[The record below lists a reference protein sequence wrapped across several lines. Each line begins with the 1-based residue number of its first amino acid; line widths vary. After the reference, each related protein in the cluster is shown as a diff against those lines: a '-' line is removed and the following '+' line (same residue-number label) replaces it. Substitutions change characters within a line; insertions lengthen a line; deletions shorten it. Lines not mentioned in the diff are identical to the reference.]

1 MGQVNSA
8 MSQVIPATT
17 CLDHPSQIESTSGI
31 QFRWL
36 LAIAPSFTFATCY
49 LREFVLPH
57 APVMSWND
65 QMLFASNG
73 ARIVAG
79 QMPYRDYFQFVTPGA
94 DLVYAFLFRHLGLLL
109 WIPNALMVCLASTA
123 VLLMTLAAGKV
134 LRGSFVALP
143 AALTLGF
150 VLFGGLDATHH
161 WFSGLIALIA
171 MLVLFQGSQDGSQDW
186 RVALAGALCGLVA
199 SFTQSKGATVT
210 AGFLVYL
217 FWQAFDEKQ
226 KASLLWRRA
235 ILLCGAALMVFLAI
249 NGPYI
254 AALGIKEW
262 VKWVMVF
269 PLRYYPTLPAQT
281 WRSPLDDFR
290 YQTGFLRWICIPFV
304 YLTVPLVY
312 LVFLR
317 VMYRRRRAE
326 PDEPW
331 NQLLL
336 LAITGLALFLAVA
349 PCLSVMRVS
358 CASLPGMV
366 LLAWLLN
373 RWGRKG
379 RVAAGALAA
388 LSLAIA
394 VYLPLRNQTMHWHYL
409 DLPAGRTA
417 ILDPNRY
424 EVYRWMAENTRPGQ
438 MYFGV
443 GPLALPLWLQTPA
456 PISSPVPYEYD
467 RPEHIA
473 ASIAA
478 IETNRV
484 PLLLL
489 KPYRYLAGTWGY
501 TDEHL
506 RPFQA
511 YLDQHY
517 RYVKTFPAGFELW
530 QRRDSYQPD
539 LKP

>member
-1 MGQVNSA
+1 MGD
-8 MSQVIPATT
+8 VISATT
-17 CLDHPSQIESTSGI
+17 SLDRRSQNRSTSGI
-31 QFRWL
+31 QFRRL
-36 LAIAPSFTFATCY
+36 VGIAFVLTFAICY

-79 QMPYRDYFQFVTPGA
+79 QMPYRDYFQFVTPGT
-94 DLVYAFLFRHLGLLL
+94 DLVYAFLFRHLGLSL
-109 WIPNALMVCLASTA
+109 WIPNLLMACLAATA
-123 VLLMTLAAGKV
+123 VLLTTLAAGKV
-134 LRGSFVALP
+134 LRGSFIALP
-143 AALTLGF
+143 AVLVLGF
-150 VLFGGLDATHH
+150 ILFGGLDATHH
-161 WFSGLIALIA
+161 WFSAILAIVA
-171 MLVLFQGSQDGSQDW
+171 MLVLFQGSEDW
-186 RVALAGALCGLVA
+186 RIVLVGALCGVVA

-210 AGFLVYL
+210 AGFLIYL
-217 FWQAFDEKQ
+217 VWQSLHEKQ
-226 KASLLWRRA
+226 KVTAWRRG
-235 ILLCGAALMVFLAI
+235 ILLCGAALLTFLAI

-262 VKWVMVF
+262 IKWVVVF
-269 PLRYYPTLPAQT
+269 PFRYYPTLPAQT
-281 WRSPLDDFR
+281 WRSPFDDFR
-290 YQTGFLRWICIPFV
+290 NQTGFIRWICIPFV

-312 LVFLR
+312 LIFLR
-317 VMYRRRRAE
+317 VMYRRRRIE
-326 PDEPW
+326 PGEPW
-331 NQLLL
+331 SQLLL
-336 LAITGLALFLAVA
+336 LAITGLAMFLAVA

-358 CASLPGMV
+358 SASLPGMI

-373 RWGRKG
+373 RWGRQG

-394 VYLPLRNQTMHWHYL
+394 IYLPIRNQTLHWHYL

-424 EVYRWMAENTRPGQ
+424 EVYRWMAENTHPGQ

-456 PISSPVPYEYD
+456 PISVPVPYEYD

-478 IETNRV
+478 IETNRM

-506 RPFQA
+506 RPFQT
-511 YLDQHY
+511 YVDQHY
-517 RYVKTFPAGFELW
+517 RYIETFPAGFEVW
-530 QRRDSYQPD
+530 QRSDSPQPD

>member
-1 MGQVNSA
+1 MSEVISA
-8 MSQVIPATT
+8 TIS
-17 CLDHPSQIESTSGI
+17 LDHPSEIESTSGI
-31 QFRWL
+31 QLRWIVVV
-36 LAIAPSFTFATCY
+36 ASSFTFGACY
-49 LREFVLPH
+49 LREFVLPNS
-57 APVMSWND
+57 PVMSWND
-65 QMLFASNG
+65 QMLFASDG

-79 QMPYRDYFQFVTPGA
+79 QMPYRDYFQFLTPGV

-109 WIPNALMVCLASTA
+109 WIPNALMVCLASIA
-123 VLLMTLAAGKV
+123 VLLMTLAARKV
-134 LRGSFVALP
+134 LRDNFIALP
-143 AALTLGF
+143 AALTSGF
-150 VLFGGLDATHH
+150 VLFGGLDASHH

-171 MLVLFQGSQDGSQDW
+171 MLILFEGSQDW
-186 RVALAGALCGLVA
+186 RVALAGALCGVVA

-217 FWQAFDEKQ
+217 LWQSLHEKQ
-226 KASLLWRRA
+226 KISLLWRRA
-235 ILLCGAALMVFLAI
+235 ILLCGAALIVFLAI

-262 VKWVMVF
+262 IKWVVIF

-290 YQTGFLRWICIPFV
+290 YQTGFIRWICIPFV
-304 YLTVPLVY
+304 YLTIPLVY
-312 LVFLR
+312 LAFLR
-317 VMYRRRRAE
+317 VMHRRRRSE

-336 LAITGLALFLAVA
+336 LAITGLALFLTVA

-366 LLAWLLN
+366 LLGWFLN

-379 RVAAGALAA
+379 RIAAGALAA

-424 EVYRWMAENTRPGQ
+424 ELYRWMAENTHPGQ
-438 MYFGV
+438 MYFGM

-456 PISSPVPYEYD
+456 PISAPIPYEYD

-478 IETNRV
+478 IEKNRV

-511 YLDQHY
+511 YVDQHY
-517 RYVKTFPAGFELW
+517 RYVKTFPAGFEVW
-530 QRRDSYQPD
+530 ERRDSPQLD
-539 LKP
+539 RKP

>member
-1 MGQVNSA
+1 
-8 MSQVIPATT
+8 MSEVISATT
-17 CLDHPSQIESTSGI
+17 SLDHPSQIESTSGI
-31 QFRWL
+31 ESRWL
-36 LAIAPSFTFATCY
+36 VAIAPSFTFAICY
-49 LREFVLPH
+49 LREFVLPR
-57 APVMSWND
+57 APVMSWAD
-65 QMLFASNG
+65 QMLFATDG

-79 QMPYRDYFQFVTPGA
+79 QMPYRDYFQFVTPGT
-94 DLVYAFLFRHLGLLL
+94 DLVYAYLFQHLGLLL
-109 WIPNALMVCLASTA
+109 WIPNLLMVCLAATA
-123 VLLMTLAAGKV
+123 VLLTTLAAGKV
-134 LRGSFVALP
+134 LRASFIALP
-143 AALTLGF
+143 AALTVGF
-150 VLFGGLDATHH
+150 ILFGGLDATHH
-161 WFSGLIALIA
+161 WFSALLAIIA
-171 MLVLFQGSQDGSQDW
+171 MLVLFQGSQDW
-186 RVALAGALCGLVA
+186 RIVLAGALCGVVA

-210 AGFLVYL
+210 AGFLVYF
-217 FWQAFDEKQ
+217 FWQSFDEKQ
-226 KASLLWRRA
+226 RASVPWRRCM
-235 ILLCGAALMVFLAI
+235 LLCSAALLTFLAI

-262 VKWVMVF
+262 IKWVIVF
-269 PLRYYPTLPAQT
+269 PFRYYPTLPAQT
-281 WRSPLDDFR
+281 WRSPIDDFR
-290 YQTGFLRWICIPFV
+290 NQTGFIRWICIPFLYV
-304 YLTVPLVY
+304 TVPLVY

-317 VMYRRRRAE
+317 VMHRRLRTE
-326 PDEPW
+326 PDQPW

-336 LAITGLALFLAVA
+336 LAITGLAMFLAVV

-358 CASLPGMV
+358 SASLPGMV
-366 LLAWLLN
+366 LLAWMLH
-373 RWGRKG
+373 RWGKQG
-379 RVAAGALAA
+379 RVAAAALAA

-394 VYLPLRNQTMHWHYL
+394 FYLPIRNQTMHWHYL

-424 EVYRWMAENTRPGQ
+424 EVYRWMAENTHPGQ
-438 MYFGV
+438 MYFGM

-456 PISSPVPYEYD
+456 PISAPIPYAYD

-501 TDEHL
+501 TDDHL

-517 RYVKTFPAGFELW
+517 RYIKTFPAGFEVW
-530 QRRDSYQPD
+530 ERKDSPQHD
-539 LKP
+539 RKP

>member
-1 MGQVNSA
+1 MGE
-8 MSQVIPATT
+8 VISATT
-17 CLDHPSQIESTSGI
+17 SLDHPSQIESTSGV
-31 QFRWL
+31 QVRWL
-36 LAIAPSFTFATCY
+36 VAITFFFTFATCF
-49 LREFVLPH
+49 LRNFVLPH
-57 APVMSWND
+57 VPVMSWND
-65 QMLFASNG
+65 QMLFATDG

-94 DLVYAFLFRHLGLLL
+94 DLVYAFLFQHLGLLL
-109 WIPNALMVCLASTA
+109 WIPNLLMVCLAATA

-134 LRGSFVALP
+134 LRGPFIALP
-143 AALTLGF
+143 AALTVGF

-161 WFSGLIALIA
+161 WFSALLAIIA
-171 MLVLFQGSQDGSQDW
+171 MLVLFQGSQDW
-186 RVALAGALCGLVA
+186 HIALAGALCGLVA

-210 AGFLVYL
+210 AGFLIYL
-217 FWQAFDEKQ
+217 IWLSLHEKQ
-226 KASLLWRRA
+226 KASVPWRRCL
-235 ILLCGAALMVFLAI
+235 LLCGAALITFLAI

-262 VKWVMVF
+262 IKWVIVF
-269 PLRYYPTLPAQT
+269 PFRYYPTLPAQT

-290 YQTGFLRWICIPFV
+290 NQTGFIRWICIPFV

-312 LVFLR
+312 LIFLR
-317 VMYRRRRAE
+317 VMYRRRRIE

-358 CASLPGMV
+358 CASLPGMI

-373 RWGRKG
+373 RWGRQG
-379 RVAAGALAA
+379 RVAAGVLAA

-394 VYLPLRNQTMHWHYL
+394 VYLPVRNQTMHWHYL

-424 EVYRWMAENTRPGQ
+424 EVYRWMAENTHPGQ
-438 MYFGV
+438 MYFGM

-456 PISSPVPYEYD
+456 PISAPIPYEYD

-501 TDEHL
+501 TDNHL
-506 RPFQA
+506 RPFQT

-517 RYVKTFPAGFELW
+517 RHIKTFPAGFELW
-530 QRRDSYQPD
+530 QRRDSPQADP
-539 LKP
+539 KP

>member
-1 MGQVNSA
+1 MAEVTS
-8 MSQVIPATT
+8 ATT
-17 CLDHPSQIESTSGI
+17 LHHPRYRSQSATGI
-31 QFRWL
+31 RFRSL
-36 LAIAPSFTFATCY
+36 LAVVVFFTFATCY
-49 LREFVLPH
+49 LRDFVLPH
-57 APVMSWND
+57 VPVISWAD
-65 QMLFASNG
+65 QMLFASDG

-79 QMPYRDYFQFVTPGA
+79 QMPYRDYFQFVTPGT

-109 WIPNALMVCLASTA
+109 WIPNALMVCLAATA
-123 VLLMTLAAGKV
+123 VLLMTLAAGRV
-134 LRGSFVALP
+134 LRGNFVALP
-143 AALTLGF
+143 AVLTVGF
-150 VLFGGLDATHH
+150 ILFGGLDATHH
-161 WFSGLIALIA
+161 WFSGLIAIIA
-171 MLVLFQGSQDGSQDW
+171 MLVLFHGSQDW
-186 RVALAGALCGLVA
+186 RLILAGALCGVVA
-199 SFTQSKGATVT
+199 TFTQSKGATVT
-210 AGFLVYL
+210 VGFLVYL
-217 FWQAFDEKQ
+217 LWQSFDEKK
-226 KASLLWRRA
+226 KASVSWRRCM
-235 ILLCGAALMVFLAI
+235 LLCGAALVIFLAI
-249 NGPYI
+249 NGPYM

-262 VKWVMVF
+262 IKWVVIF
-269 PLRYYPTLPAQT
+269 PFRYYPTLPAQT
-281 WRSPLDDFR
+281 WRSPVDDFR
-290 YQTGFLRWICIPFV
+290 YQTGFIRWICIPFV

-312 LVFLR
+312 FVFLS
-317 VMYRRRRAE
+317 VMHRRRRIE
-326 PDEPW
+326 PDQPW

-336 LAITGLALFLAVA
+336 LAITGLAMFLAVA

-358 CASLPGMV
+358 SASLPGMV

-373 RWGRKG
+373 RWGRQG

-394 VYLPLRNQTMHWHYL
+394 VYLPIRNQTMPWHYL

-424 EVYRWMAENTRPGQ
+424 ELYRWMAENTHPGQ
-438 MYFGV
+438 MYFGI

-456 PISSPVPYEYD
+456 PISAPIPYAYD

-489 KPYRYLAGTWGY
+489 RPYRYLAGTWGY
-501 TDEHL
+501 TDDHL
-506 RPFQA
+506 RPFQT

-530 QRRDSYQPD
+530 QRSDRPQPD

>member
-1 MGQVNSA
+1 MFW
-8 MSQVIPATT
+8 T
-17 CLDHPSQIESTSGI
+17 
-31 QFRWL
+31 
-36 LAIAPSFTFATCY
+36 
-49 LREFVLPH
+49 
-57 APVMSWND
+57 D
-65 QMLFASNG
+65 QMLFASDG

-94 DLVYAFLFRHLGLLL
+94 DLVYASLFQHLGLLL
-109 WIPNALMVCLASTA
+109 WIPNMLMVCLAATA
-123 VLLMTLAAGKV
+123 VLLMTLVAGKV

-143 AALTLGF
+143 VALTAGF
-150 VLFGGLDATHH
+150 VLFGSLDATHH

-171 MLVLFQGSQDGSQDW
+171 MLVLFQLREGSQDW
-186 RVALAGALCGLVA
+186 RVALAGALCGIAA

-210 AGFLVYL
+210 AGFLIYL
-217 FWQAFDEKQ
+217 IWQSLHEKQ
-226 KASLLWRRA
+226 KASVPWRRCL
-235 ILLCGAALMVFLAI
+235 LLCGAALITFLAI
-249 NGPYI
+249 NSPYI

-262 VKWVMVF
+262 IKWVVVF
-269 PLRYYPTLPAQT
+269 PFRYYPTLPAQT

-317 VMYRRRRAE
+317 VMYRRRRIE
-326 PDEPW
+326 PDQPW

-358 CASLPGMV
+358 SASLPGMV

-373 RWGRKG
+373 RWGKQG
-379 RVAAGALAA
+379 RVTAGALAA

-394 VYLPLRNQTMHWHYL
+394 VYLPIRNQTMHWHYL

-424 EVYRWMAENTRPGQ
+424 ELYRWMADNTHPGQ

-443 GPLALPLWLQTPA
+443 GPLALPLWLRTPA
-456 PISSPVPYEYD
+456 PISAPIPYEYD

-489 KPYRYLAGTWGY
+489 RPYQYLAGTWGY
-501 TDEHL
+501 KDDHL

-517 RYVKTFPAGFELW
+517 RYIKTFPAGFELW
-530 QRRDSYQPD
+530 QRRDNPQPD

>member
-1 MGQVNSA
+1 MGE
-8 MSQVIPATT
+8 VISATT
-17 CLDHPSQIESTSGI
+17 PLDHRSQNRPTSGI
-31 QFRWL
+31 QFRPL
-36 LAIAPSFTFATCY
+36 VTIIFAFTFVICY

-57 APVMSWND
+57 APVMSWSD
-65 QMLFASNG
+65 QMLFATDG

-79 QMPYRDYFQFVTPGA
+79 QMPYRDYFQFVTPGT
-94 DLVYAFLFRHLGLLL
+94 DLVYAFLLRHLGLLL
-109 WIPNALMVCLASTA
+109 WIPNLLMVCLAATA
-123 VLLMTLAAGKV
+123 VMLTTLAAGKV
-134 LRGSFVALP
+134 LRGNFIALP
-143 AALTLGF
+143 AVLTVGF
-150 VLFGGLDATHH
+150 TLFGGLDATHH
-161 WFSGLIALIA
+161 WFSAILAIIA
-171 MLVLFQGSQDGSQDW
+171 MLVLFQGSQDW
-186 RVALAGALCGLVA
+186 RIVLTGALCGVVA

-210 AGFLVYL
+210 TGFLIYL
-217 FWQAFDEKQ
+217 VWQSLHEKQ
-226 KASLLWRRA
+226 KATAWRRG
-235 ILLCGAALMVFLAI
+235 ILLCGAALLAFLAI

-262 VKWVMVF
+262 IKWVVVF
-269 PLRYYPTLPAQT
+269 PFRYYPTLPAQT

-290 YQTGFLRWICIPFV
+290 NQTGFIRWICIPFV

-317 VMYRRRRAE
+317 VMHRCRRIE

-331 NQLLL
+331 DQLLL
-336 LAITGLALFLAVA
+336 LAITGLAMFLAVA

-358 CASLPGMV
+358 SASLPGMI
-366 LLAWLLN
+366 LLAWLLH
-373 RWGRKG
+373 RWGRQG
-379 RVAAGALAA
+379 RAAAGALAA

-394 VYLPLRNQTMHWHYL
+394 IYLPIRNQTMHWHYL

-424 EVYRWMAENTRPGQ
+424 EVYRWMAENTHPGQ
-438 MYFGV
+438 MYFGM

-456 PISSPVPYEYD
+456 PIAAPVPYEYV

-501 TDEHL
+501 TDVHL

-517 RYVKTFPAGFELW
+517 RYVKTFPAGFEVW
-530 QRRDSYQPD
+530 ERSDSPQPD

>member
-1 MGQVNSA
+1 MDEVISA
-8 MSQVIPATT
+8 TIS
-17 CLDHPSQIESTSGI
+17 LDHPSQIESTSGI
-31 QFRWL
+31 QLRWL
-36 LAIAPSFTFATCY
+36 VAIASSFTFATCY
-49 LREFVLPH
+49 LRNFVAPH
-57 APVMSWND
+57 VPVMSWND
-65 QMLFASNG
+65 QMLFASDG

-94 DLVYAFLFRHLGLLL
+94 DLVYAFLFRHLGLHL
-109 WIPNALMVCLASTA
+109 WIPNALMVCVAATA

-134 LRGSFVALP
+134 MRGSFIALP
-143 AALTLGF
+143 AALTVGF
-150 VLFGGLDATHH
+150 VFFGGLDATHH

-171 MLVLFQGSQDGSQDW
+171 MLVLFPLSGGSEESKGSQDW
-186 RVALAGALCGLVA
+186 RIALTGALCGVAA

-210 AGFLVYL
+210 AGFLLYL
-217 FWQAFDEKQ
+217 LWQSFDEKQ
-226 KASLLWRRA
+226 KARVLCRRCL
-235 ILLCGAALMVFLAI
+235 LLCGAALIVFLAI

-262 VKWVMVF
+262 IKWVIVF
-269 PLRYYPTLPAQT
+269 PFRYYPTLPAQT

-290 YQTGFLRWICIPFV
+290 NQTGLIRWICIPFV

-317 VMYRRRRAE
+317 VMYRRRRIE

-358 CASLPGMV
+358 CAGLPGMV

-373 RWGRKG
+373 RWGRQG
-379 RVAAGALAA
+379 RVAAAALAA

-394 VYLPLRNQTMHWHYL
+394 VYLPVRNQTMHWHYL

-417 ILDPNRY
+417 ILDPDRY
-424 EVYRWMAENTRPGQ
+424 ELYRWMAGNTHPGQ

-456 PISSPVPYEYD
+456 PISAPIPYEYD

-501 TDEHL
+501 TDDHL

-517 RYVKTFPAGFELW
+517 RYIKTFPAGFELW
-530 QRRDSYQPD
+530 QRTDNPQPD

>member
-1 MGQVNSA
+1 
-8 MSQVIPATT
+8 
-17 CLDHPSQIESTSGI
+17 
-31 QFRWL
+31 
-36 LAIAPSFTFATCY
+36 
-49 LREFVLPH
+49 
-57 APVMSWND
+57 MSWND
-65 QMLFASNG
+65 QMLFATDG

-79 QMPYRDYFQFVTPGA
+79 QMPYRDYFQFVTPGT

-109 WIPNALMVCLASTA
+109 WIPNLLMVCLAATG

-134 LRGSFVALP
+134 LRGSLIALP
-143 AALTLGF
+143 AALTVGF
-150 VLFGGLDATHH
+150 ILFGGLDATHH

-171 MLVLFQGSQDGSQDW
+171 MLVLFEGSQNW
-186 RVALAGALCGLVA
+186 RIVLAGALCGVVA

-210 AGFLVYL
+210 AGFLAYL
-217 FWQAFDEKQ
+217 LWQWFDEKQ
-226 KASLLWRRA
+226 KASVPWRRA
-235 ILLCGAALMVFLAI
+235 LLLCAAALVTFLAI

-262 VKWVMVF
+262 VKWVIVF
-269 PLRYYPTLPAQT
+269 PFRYYPTLPAQT

-290 YQTGFLRWICIPFV
+290 NQTGFIRWICIPFV
-304 YLTVPLVY
+304 YLTIPLVY

-317 VMYRRRRAE
+317 VMYLRRRFE
-326 PDEPW
+326 PDQPW

-358 CASLPGMV
+358 CAGLPGMI
-366 LLAWLLN
+366 LLVWLLD
-373 RWGRKG
+373 RGGEQG
-379 RVAAGALAA
+379 RVAAATLAA

-394 VYLPLRNQTMHWHYL
+394 VYLPIRNQTMHWHYL

-424 EVYRWMAENTRPGQ
+424 EVYRWMAENTHPGQ
-438 MYFGV
+438 MYFGM
-443 GPLALPLWLQTPA
+443 GPFALPLWLQTPA
-456 PISSPVPYEYD
+456 PISAPVPYEYD

-478 IETNRV
+478 IENNRM

-501 TDEHL
+501 TDQHL
-506 RPFQA
+506 RAYQA

-517 RYVKTFPAGFELW
+517 RCIKTFPAGFELW
-530 QRRDSYQPD
+530 VRRDTPR
-539 LKP
+539 PAPNPRP

>member
-1 MGQVNSA
+1 
-8 MSQVIPATT
+8 MSQIIPATS
-17 CLDHPSQIESTSGI
+17 CLDHSPQIRPESRTK
-31 QFRWL
+31 FRTNLRWIV
-36 LAIAPSFTFATCY
+36 AIASVFTFATCY
-49 LREFVLPH
+49 LREFVLPRS
-57 APVMSWND
+57 PVMSWND
-65 QMLFASNG
+65 QMLFVSDG

-79 QMPYRDYFQFVTPGA
+79 QMPYRDYFQFLTPGI
-94 DLVYAFLFRHLGLLL
+94 DLVYAFLLRHLGLVL
-109 WIPNALMVCLASTA
+109 WIPNLLMVCLAATG
-123 VLLMTLAAGKV
+123 VLLMTVAAGKI
-134 LRGSFVALP
+134 LHGSSIAMP
-143 AALTLGF
+143 AALTSGF
-150 VLFGGLDATHH
+150 ILFGGLDASHH
-161 WFSGLIALIA
+161 WFSGLIALTA
-171 MLVLFQGSQDGSQDW
+171 MLVLFPGSENW

-210 AGFLVYL
+210 TGFLVYL
-217 FWQAFDEKQ
+217 IWQSFSEKQ
-226 KASLLWRRA
+226 NRIIPWRKAT
-235 ILLCGAALMVFLAI
+235 LLCGAALLTFLAI

-254 AALGIKEW
+254 ASLGLKEW
-262 VKWVMVF
+262 IKWVIVF

-290 YQTGFLRWICIPFV
+290 NQTGFIRWICIPFV
-304 YLTVPLVY
+304 YLTIPLVY

-317 VMYRRRRAE
+317 VMYRRRRLQ
-326 PDEPW
+326 PNQPW

-358 CASLPGMV
+358 CAALPGMI
-366 LLAWLLN
+366 LLVWLLN
-373 RWGRKG
+373 QWGGQG
-379 RVAAGALAA
+379 RAATAALAA

-394 VYLPLRNQTMHWHYL
+394 VYLPIRNQTMHWHFL

-424 EVYRWMAENTRPGQ
+424 EVYRWMAQNTHPGQ

-443 GPLALPLWLQTPA
+443 GPLALPLSLQTPA

-478 IETNRV
+478 IETSRI

-489 KPYRYLAGTWGY
+489 KPYRNLAGTWGY
-501 TDEHL
+501 TDAHL

-517 RYVKTFPAGFELW
+517 RQTKTFPNGFEVW
-530 QRRDSYQPD
+530 QRSDSPQPD